1 MIKYILELSKTWWFW
16 LLPSFLLYVN
26 TLNHEYVI
34 DDMIVVSN
42 NIQTKEGI
50 SAIPEIF
57 SHSYLHGYDG
67 REDMAYRPLTLTTFA
82 IERSMFDADPVFSH
96 LIQVILYALTVL
108 ILFKLL
114 LQLFGESKIRLAFGI
129 TALFM
134 VHPIH
139 TEVVANVKSRD
150 ELLCALFLFLSLHLF
165 IKYLR
170 NKKTKIL
177 IISLVLYF
185 FALLSK
191 ETAAP
196 AIILF
201 PAILWFFE
209 KSTFKETFLKSL
221 PIILPAL
228 IYIFLRSAIL
238 SDVLIADDID
248 PVANNL
254 VLANSAIESFAT
266 NLVVFLKY
274 IELSIFPTTLSWDY
288 SINAFPIVDLSN
300 FQALIGLIFLIS
312 LFGLLIYGILKRSI
326 LGFGSLVFISTFI
339 ATSNFI
345 FLIFCVLGERFLFLP
360 VLGILILAVL
370 SLDNLIGRF
379 HRKAPFLLFIVISF
393 YFVFRTVTRNQD
405 WKSNMSIYESGVQ
418 AVPNSVKTHFNL
430 GTEYLLQGNLSTD
443 SLVRTQWYE
452 KAKQSLNTARTIYP
466 KYANIYENLGY
477 ILIEQGKL
485 TSNPVQKRKFFE
497 EGLTVLNVA
506 IDSFDLKKNSLYI
519 NKYYVLEQFSLL
531 ENDSL
536 KKNGFYLEML
546 KTVQAKEEQ
555 DAEDFHR
562 QIYLLT
568 QLKLEDDLLK
578 YAQENSINF
587 PEKADLISELAKRY
601 FGTSEF
607 ETSLKYM
614 MLYTYMRPDDLSSE
628 SNKGMLLEIL
638 GRKNEALVIYEGIL
652 KRDPNQ
658 LHTKQLYEKLKAQP

>member
-1 MIKYILELSKTWWFW
+1 MNNAILELSKKWWFW
-16 LLPSFLLYVN
+16 ILPSFLLYAN
-26 TLNHEYVI
+26 TLKHDYVI
-34 DDMIVVSN
+34 DDMIVVSSN
-42 NIQTKEGI
+42 NQTKKGI

-67 REDMAYRPLTLTTFA
+67 RADMAYRPLTLTTFA
-82 IERSMFDADPVFSH
+82 MERSLFDANPVFSH
-96 LIQVILYALTVL
+96 LIQIILYALTVL

-114 LQLFGESKIRLAFGI
+114 LQLFGEKKIGWVVVI
-129 TALFM
+129 TTLFM
-134 VHPIH
+134 LHPIH
-139 TEVVANVKSRD
+139 SEVVANVKSRD
-150 ELLCALFLFLSLHLF
+150 ELLCALFLFLSLNLF

-170 NKKTKIL
+170 NKKIKSL
-177 IISLVLYF
+177 LISLMLYF
-185 FALLSK
+185 LALLSK

-196 AIILF
+196 AILLF
-201 PAILWFFE
+201 PAILWFFQ
-209 KSTFKETFLKSL
+209 KSTFKETVLKSL
-221 PIILPAL
+221 PLILPAF
-228 IYIFLRSAIL
+228 IYIYLRSTIL
-238 SDVLIADDID
+238 TDVLIGDEID

-254 VLANSAIESFAT
+254 VLAKSAMEGFAT

-274 IELSIFPTTLSWDY
+274 IELSILPIKLSWDY
-288 SINAFPIVDLSN
+288 SINVFPIVDFSN
-300 FQALIGLIFLIS
+300 VQALIGLVLLGTLI
-312 LFGLLIYGILKRSI
+312 GLLIYGILKRSI
-326 LGFGSLVFISTFI
+326 FGFGALVFVSTFI
-339 ATSNFI
+339 ATSNFV
-345 FLIFCVLGERFLFLP
+345 FFIFCVLGERFLFIP
-360 VLGILILAVL
+360 VLGVLILLVPVI
-370 SLDNLIGRF
+370 DNVMKRF
-379 HRKAPFLLFIVISF
+379 HRHGALIVLIVVSCF
-393 YFVFRTVTRNQD
+393 FGVRTITRNQD
-405 WKSNMSIYESGVQ
+405 WKSNISIYESGVR
-418 AVPNSVKTHFNL
+418 ATPNSVKTHFNL
-430 GTEYLLQGNLSTD
+430 GTEYLMQGNLSTD

-452 KAKQSLNTARTIYP
+452 KAKQSLNNARTIYP

-485 TSNPVQKRKFFE
+485 TSNPVQKRKFYE

-568 QLKLEDDLLK
+568 HLKMEDDLLK

-601 FGTSEF
+601 FGNSEF

-614 MLYTYMRPDDLSSE
+614 VLYTHMRPDDLSSE

-638 GRKNEALVIYEGIL
+638 GRKNEALLIYEGIL